1 MQFQVF
7 GGERGSFIHNTPT
20 RKRSLRFTARPP
32 SPCEIVKKV
41 MRIPT
46 WMKVDLPR
54 LPLTQHIPKEQR
66 RRRTQLAES
75 KSGGGQAVS
84 MAVSQSVSYF
94 TVPPRTHPSTGS
106 QSLRRS
112 RSNTST
118 EYSLPGATQLSQVR
132 SVSPSL
138 RGCRVLHVVSQEGP
152 SPCSGFNQCMVTAAA
167 LSRESF

>member
-1 MQFQVF
+1 MF
-7 GGERGSFIHNTPT
+7 RCSP
-20 RKRSLRFTARPP
+20 RPAP

-84 MAVSQSVSYF
+84 QSVSYF
-94 TVPPRTHPSTGS
+94 TVPPRAHPSTGS

-132 SVSPSL
+132 SISPSRDRASKHLELQPGLSTARSNRRKLTQVLPHAHTRL
-138 RGCRVLHVVSQEGP
+138 RPGPRVLP
-152 SPCSGFNQCMVTAAA
+152 
-167 LSRESF
+167 LSVKTY